1 MELIGVSALAR
12 ALGIAKGT
20 VSKQAAA
27 GKIPVAQRD
36 AQDNPLFDLDA
47 VKLAREKNLNPLM
60 RRDAGGGDTEPDDL
74 LDRERGSAG
83 NDEDGAAGEAE
94 RRSPRPPSGLVQQ
107 QQLEKQ
113 LKNRLLLRKVAEDEG
128 LLCLRSIVNDDQT
141 TFARRTR
148 DGVTGQ
154 MADKASSLYAFIGER
169 PRTEA
174 ELRVWLDE
182 HTGQAFEEVAKLIA
196 QEDEDEFGAEP
207 VEPVEPGEPDAGA
220 AS

>member
-1 MELIGVSALAR
+1 MDLVGVSALAR
-12 ALGIAKGT
+12 ALRKAKGT
-20 VSKQAAA
+20 ISKHAAA
-27 GKIPVAQRD
+27 GKIPVARRD
-36 AQDNPLFDLDA
+36 KQGNPLFDVEA
-47 VKLAREKNLNPLM
+47 VRAAMERNLNPLM
-60 RRDAGGGDTEPDDL
+60 RRETPADEEDELDQDDATGEDPDAD
-74 LDRERGSAG
+74 D
-83 NDEDGAAGEAE
+83 DAE
-94 RRSPRPPSGLVQQ
+94 RRSVRPPSGLVQQ

-113 LKNRLLLRKVAEDEG
+113 LKNRLLLRKVAEEEG

-154 MADKASSLYAFIGER
+154 MADKASALYAFIGAR

-182 HTGQAFEEVAKLIA
+182 HTGRAFEEVARLIA
-196 QEDEDEFGAEP
+196 AEDEDEFGAEP
-207 VEPVEPGEPDAGA
+207 VETGEPDADA

>member
-1 MELIGVSALAR
+1 MELLGVTALAR
-12 ALGIAKGT
+12 ALGMSKGT

-27 GKIPVAQRD
+27 GKIPVARRD
-36 AQDNPLFDLDA
+36 AQDNPLFDLAA

-60 RRDAGGGDTEPDDL
+60 RRETEEGAGSDDL
-74 LDRERGSAG
+74 LDGEPAG
-83 NDEDGAAGEAE
+83 GADNEAAAGAE

-154 MADKASSLYAFIGER
+154 MADKASALYAFIGER

-207 VEPVEPGEPDAGA
+207 VEPGEPDAVA

>member
-1 MELIGVSALAR
+1 MTDLLGVSALAR
-12 ALGIAKGT
+12 ELKKGKGT
-20 VSKQAAA
+20 VSKHAAA
-27 GKIPVAQRD
+27 GKIPVAERD
-36 AQDNPLFDLDA
+36 AKGNPLFDLAA
-47 VKLAREKNLNPLM
+47 VRAAWEKNLNPLM
-60 RRDAGGGDTEPDDL
+60 RRQAAPDPGADAGPDD
-74 LDRERGSAG
+74 ES
-83 NDEDGAAGEAE
+83 EQGAIAGEAE
-94 RRSPRPPSGLVQQ
+94 RRSPRQPSGLVQQ

-128 LLCLRSIVNDDQT
+128 LLCLRSIVDDDQT

-182 HTGQAFEEVAKLIA
+182 HTGRAFDEVARLIA

-207 VEPVEPGEPDAGA
+207 VEPGEADAVA
-220 AS
+220 TS

>member
-12 ALGIAKGT
+12 GLGMAKGT

-27 GKIPVAQRD
+27 GKIPVARRD
-36 AQDNPLFDLDA
+36 AQGNPLFDLEA
-47 VKLAREKNLNPLM
+47 VKRARETNLNPLM
-60 RRDAGGGDTEPDDL
+60 RRMGGEDAAPDEPHDDGPASAEDDGG
-74 LDRERGSAG
+74 
-83 NDEDGAAGEAE
+83 EDNEAE
-94 RRSPRPPSGLVQQ
+94 RRSPRSPSGLVQQ

-113 LKNRLLLRKVAEDEG
+113 LKNRLLLRMVAEDEG
-128 LLCLRSIVNDDQT
+128 LLCLRSVVDDDQT

-154 MADKASSLYAFIGER
+154 MADKASALYAFIGER

-207 VEPVEPGEPDAGA
+207 VEPGEADAVA
-220 AS
+220 TS